1 MIEERALMQ
10 KLSFQ
15 DAAFFRMESANRPFH
30 IGVLTIFSK
39 PDDAAPDYLRKL
51 AGNMAKD
58 LLQQYPVLKRALAD
72 PKDTLSPRWTEVE
85 PDLSYHLRLYTLP
98 YPGRMQDL
106 MTMAANAHAPPLVRS
121 APLWECHLIDGLSRN
136 RFALYMKIHHALVDG
151 ATGIRMMGELM
162 QSEPRKGRRRAPP
175 APKEDLAAG
184 RETDSNKRR
193 PDLMEQLEKRFEDV
207 MKQGK
212 ALPEVASELW
222 RMGWNQWKGETDHPP
237 LPFTAPPTILNQP
250 GSALRRL
257 MGVDLPLNSLRAIGH
272 SAGGTINDALIATVG
287 GAVRAYLKEQ
297 NALPRSSLT
306 TLLPVSIKSRDNN
319 SGNTLSMIMCPMATN
334 VADPKRRLQRIV
346 KVTVGSKTRLQSMS
360 DAGRQDMMN
369 FIMLPVMA
377 LSMTHT
383 TDKFRPQFNVPVS
396 NVMGPK
402 KALYLEDARM
412 EAMYPLSLL
421 SDILVTN
428 FTAISYRNKL
438 CIGLITCPDGL
449 DDIDSLAG
457 HLKRAHAEL
466 RSACLGK

>member
-1 MIEERALMQ
+1 MQ

-15 DAAFFRMESANRPFH
+15 DAAFFRMESTTRPFH
-30 IGVLTIFSK
+30 IGVLTVFSK
-39 PDDAAPDYLRKL
+39 PEDAAPDYLRKL
-51 AGNMAKD
+51 RGNLAKD
-58 LLQQYPVLKRALAD
+58 LLQQFPVLKRALAD
-72 PKDTLSPRWTEVE
+72 PKDTLTPRWTEVE
-85 PDLSYHLRLYTLP
+85 PELSHHLRLYALP

-106 MTMAANAHAPPLVRS
+106 MTVAANAHAPHLDRS

-151 ATGIRMMGELM
+151 ATGIRMMGEMM
-162 QSEPRKGRRRAPP
+162 QSEPHKGRRRGLRTQQ
-175 APKEDLAAG
+175 EDPAAG
-184 RETDSNKRR
+184 RETEPKQRRSNLLK
-193 PDLMEQLEKRFEDV
+193 QLEKQFEDV

-212 ALPEVASELW
+212 ALPEVASEIL
-222 RMGWNQWKGETDHPP
+222 RMGWNQLRGDADHPP
-237 LPFTAPPTILNQP
+237 LPFTAPSTILNQP

-287 GAVRAYLKEQ
+287 GAVRSYLKEQ

-306 TLLPVSIKSRDNN
+306 TLLPVSIKSSESA

-334 VADPKRRLQRIV
+334 VTDAKRRLQRIV
-346 KVTVGSKTRLQSMS
+346 KVTGGSKARLESMS

-396 NVMGPK
+396 NIMGPRE
-402 KALYLEDARM
+402 ALYLEDARM

-438 CIGLITCPDGL
+438 CVGIIACPDGL
-449 DDIDSLAG
+449 NDIDSLG
-457 HLKRAHAEL
+457 NHLKRAQAEL

>member
-1 MIEERALMQ
+1 MQ

-15 DAAFFRMESANRPFH
+15 DAAFFRMESTTRPFH
-30 IGVLTIFSK
+30 VGVLTVFSK

-51 AGNMAKD
+51 AGNLAKD
-58 LLQQYPVLKRALAD
+58 MLHQFPVLKKALAD
-72 PKDTLSPRWTEVE
+72 PKDTLTPRWIEVE
-85 PDLSYHLRLYTLP
+85 PDLSHHLRLYALP
-98 YPGRMQDL
+98 YPGRVQDL
-106 MTMAANAHAPPLVRS
+106 MTLAANAHAPHLDRS

-162 QSEPRKGRRRAPP
+162 QSEPQKGRRRRSRMAQEDP
-175 APKEDLAAG
+175 AAR
-184 RETDSNKRR
+184 RETESNKHR

-212 ALPEVASELW
+212 ALPEVVSELL
-222 RMGWNQWKGETDHPP
+222 RMGWNQWRGDADHAP

-257 MGVDLPLNSLRAIGH
+257 MGIDLPLNSLRAIGH

-287 GAVRAYLKEQ
+287 GAVRAYLKEK

-306 TLLPVSIKSRDNN
+306 TLLPVSLESSESA

-346 KVTVGSKTRLQSMS
+346 KVTGGSKARLQSMS

-396 NVMGPK
+396 NVIGPRE
-402 KALYLEDARM
+402 ALYLEDARM
-412 EAMYPLSLL
+412 DAMYPLSLL

-428 FTAISYRNKL
+428 FTAISYRSKL
-438 CIGLITCPDGL
+438 CVGIIACPDGL
-449 DDIDSLAG
+449 SDIDSLG
-457 HLKRAHAEL
+457 NHLKRAHAKL
-466 RSACLGK
+466 HSACLGK